1 MSDPG
6 DDPEETPSTTEAEQ
20 REEAEVLAQGT
31 LRTALVS
38 IAALLLIT
46 LALMQATGLVDLVP
60 LGDEWALQ
68 WLVFL
73 VAAAALV
80 GVELWSWRSDPS

>member
-6 DDPEETPSTTEAEQ
+6 DDPEGTPSTTEAEQ
-20 REEAEVLAQGT
+20 REEAAVLAQGT

-38 IAALLLIT
+38 IVALLLIV
-46 LALMQATGLVDLVP
+46 LALMQATGLVDLIP
-60 LGDEWALQ
+60 LGDEWTLQ

-73 VAAAALV
+73 LAAAALV
-80 GVELWSWRSDPS
+80 GVQVWSYRSDPS